1 MNFSSLIK
9 WCTGIVLGLA
19 AVKNIDDIQHNIL
32 KAQARLLY
40 ESRTE
45 TWGSPRFL
53 QTSER
58 KALLRNDNATAT
70 NK

>member
-1 MNFSSLIK
+1 MNLSDLIK

-19 AVKNIDDIQHNIL
+19 AVRNIDDIQRNVL
-32 KAQARLLY
+32 KAQAILLY

-53 QTSER
+53 QIPER
-58 KALLRNDNATAT
+58 KTLSRSDNSAATR
-70 NK
+70 K

>member
-1 MNFSSLIK
+1 MNLSNLIK

-19 AVKNIDDIQHNIL
+19 AVRNIDDIQRNVL
-32 KAQARLLY
+32 KAQAILLY

-53 QTSER
+53 QTLER
-58 KALLRNDNATAT
+58 KAISRSDDSTDT
-70 NK
+70 RK